1 MNATLLYRIASILLI
16 LFAAGHTTGFLTFK
30 PPTAEGIA
38 VRDAMQNVQFKVG
51 SRTYTYDRFY
61 KGFGLFC
68 TAYLLFAAF
77 LAWQLGA
84 MARTN
89 PQAIVSLA
97 WVFFGLQVAGIVLS
111 KMYFI
116 PPPVIFSTL
125 ISICT
130 GWAAWLVPV
139 NVARS

>member
-51 SRTYTYDRFY
+51 SATTPTIGFY
-61 KGFGLFC
+61 QGFGLFC

-84 MARTN
+84 MARSN

-97 WVFFGLQVAGIVLS
+97 WVFFGLQVVGIVLS

-130 GWAAWLVPV
+130 GWAAWLVQGAKP
-139 NVARS
+139 

>member
-1 MNATLLYRIASILLI
+1 MNATLLYRIASVLLI
-16 LFAAGHTTGFLTFK
+16 LFAAGHTVGFLNFK
-30 PPTAEGIA
+30 PPTAEGVA
-38 VRDAMQNVQFKVG
+38 VRDSMQNVQFKIG
-51 SRTYTYDRFY
+51 NGTYSYEGFY

-77 LAWQLGA
+77 LAWRLGA
-84 MARTN
+84 MARSN

-97 WVFFGLQVAGIVLS
+97 WVFFALQVAGIILS

-130 GWAAWLVPV
+130 GWAAWLVQ
-139 NVARS
+139 AAKS

>member
-1 MNATLLYRIASILLI
+1 MNPTLLYRIASILLI
-16 LFAAGHTTGFLTFK
+16 LFAAGHTVGFLTFK

-38 VRDAMQNVQFKVG
+38 VRDAMQSVQFKMG
-51 SRTYTYDRFY
+51 SGTYTYDRFY

-84 MARTN
+84 LARSN
-89 PQAIVSLA
+89 PQSIVALA
-97 WVFFGLQVAGIVLS
+97 WVFFALQVAGIVLS
-111 KMYFI
+111 KVYFI

-130 GWAAWLVPV
+130 GWAAWLVGKTGV
-139 NVARS
+139 